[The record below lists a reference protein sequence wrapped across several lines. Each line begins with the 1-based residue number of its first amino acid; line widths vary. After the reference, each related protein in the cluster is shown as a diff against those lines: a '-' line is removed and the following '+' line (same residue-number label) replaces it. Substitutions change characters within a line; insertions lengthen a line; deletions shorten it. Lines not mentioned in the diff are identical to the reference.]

1 MLRCHGQI
9 FGTRNSEGDS
19 KYTGQLFS
27 LRVYGSRCDGCAQF
41 YESGRQVDMSRWS
54 TTHGVSRYQGPPC
67 FFVHH
72 SRCLTAYH
80 ATKVLRASSSITI
93 PVSHGVSRYQG
104 PPCFFVHHSPRLTRR
119 IALPRSSV
127 LLRPSQ
133 SLPQRQ
139 PMRRQSRRLRVSL
152 PGKLH
157 RKTLR
162 HRRVLLA
169 FTRRQRSAFGCLD
182 RLCSTAR
189 STVTLRRLQCARTF
203 AVRSTMR

>member
-27 LRVYGSRCDGCAQF
+27 LRVYGSRCDCCVQF

-72 SRCLTAYH
+72 SR
-80 ATKVLRASSSITI
+80 
-93 PVSHGVSRYQG
+93 
-104 PPCFFVHHSPRLTRR
+104 RLTRR

-139 PMRRQSRRLRVSL
+139 PMRRQSRRLRVSMS
-152 PGKLH
+152 GKLH

-169 FTRRQRSAFGCLD
+169 FTRRRRSAFGCLD

-189 STVTLRRLQCARTF
+189 CTVALRRLQCARTF
-203 AVRSTMR
+203 AVRSIMR